1 MGTVRFFGAVLG
13 AAVLGLAAFS
23 APSSAGT
30 LHGVCTPTCGE
41 AMIGGDAIHPTGNLD
56 NFGFIHD
63 PANKGK
69 GDFYLEV
76 LVPNTPGQDALNFM
90 IDGTN
95 TANTSVGSVLKG
107 EWDSGKLASFL
118 GYDASPKGPLDAFL
132 GATQV
137 YAGSATGYFVYEFQ
151 FGSVNF
157 KTGQPSF
164 SADFTVP
171 KGTVVLAYLRTC
183 KDGSC
188 DWTATAQS
196 AALFVTP
203 EPASIALL
211 GAGLLGLRWRKSKR
225 PT

>member
-1 MGTVRFFGAVLG
+1 MGNVKFLAAALG
-13 AAVLGLAAFS
+13 AAVFGVLAFS
-23 APSSAGT
+23 AASSAAT
-30 LHGVCTPTCGE
+30 LHGVCTPTCDQ
-41 AMIGGDAIHPTGNLD
+41 ATIGGNDIHPTGSLD

-63 PANKGK
+63 PSGKGK

-76 LVPNTPGQDALNFM
+76 LVPNTLGQDALNFM

-95 TANTSVGSVLKG
+95 TANTSVNSILKG
-107 EWDSGKLASFL
+107 EWESGKLATFL
-118 GYDASPKGPLDAFL
+118 GYAANPKGPLDAFL

-151 FGSVNF
+151 FGHVDF
-157 KTGQPSF
+157 KTGQPTF

-171 KGTVVLAYLRTC
+171 QGTVVVAYLRTC

-203 EPASIALL
+203 EPASIMLL
-211 GAGLLGLRWRKSKR
+211 GAGLLGLRLRKRK
-225 PT
+225 PK